1 MALYNSLQIHVPECC
16 HAAEKNVSLKLWNL
30 KGLLKLRCPIFSF
43 VKVVLINKYVPEPAH
58 ATVKYFNNF
67 SKFRKLLKMDV
78 SHKNAS

>member
-43 VKVVLINKYVPEPAH
+43 VKVVLINKYVPE
-58 ATVKYFNNF
+58 KYFNKF

-78 SHKNAS
+78 PHKNAS